1 MASLGRLTI
10 DMVAN
15 IGGFERDMG
24 KADRV
29 TRQAMRRVSRE
40 LNRAERDAERAA
52 RSIRNLGLQLGALSA
67 VAVAGVTRELRA
79 MTQQADRLDKLATA
93 TGVTVEELQRLGFAA
108 EQSGSDMETVGRAVT
123 QLQRNIQGATDG
135 LSSYNR
141 AFDRIGVSVRDLQ
154 GLSPDQQFLRI
165 AQALSEVGD
174 AGVRNA
180 TALEIFGRAGRELI
194 PLLDRGA
201 DGIRELG
208 DQFERTGAV
217 ISTEAARDFARFN
230 DELNLLRQQAQALR
244 VSILSDLI
252 GPLADFVQFLNTE
265 RGTAAM
271 REALDALRRAAIAV
285 GGILAGRFLIQ
296 LGAAS
301 AAFVRATAQVAA
313 LTFAK
318 QRMAGAS
325 VAAATAVT
333 GLRFAVASLLG
344 PVGIAIAVVGSL
356 APAFFNLRQEFRDGG
371 EEMEDFSTRV
381 DRLTNNLDRLRRTE
395 IQRAFEEIR
404 TEAVQTRRS
413 LEDVRVEIARIER
426 EQARSGFLNPALVD
440 LRADEQRLLSLYTR
454 MVEALNELKEAYD
467 SIGEAADDAG
477 DDIDDLSRR
486 MRASG
491 QEVDRFRRRIEDVA
505 DTLQGGNARA
515 LRTFT
520 RGAQEAAE
528 LLRRGA
534 IGVDEYAESI
544 RLLRE
549 QFEDATREEI
559 PDFFDWLDQLTNQL
573 TAGRRQIDEYGQAFR
588 RLAGAVIEAATGIQ
602 IFNGAQAA
610 TPMAGPNQFGGL
622 ASALASGI
630 SAADGRTLGDSLG
643 AALRASG
650 SSGLASGMEDALAKA
665 MQNIAGDLELGSGE
679 IQAATLAI
687 GQAIGGQMGAAIGTA
702 IGAAIGAY
710 FGNPQLG
717 ATIGSAVGS
726 LFDRQKDPKFQLGSP
741 GAFGQTGGTPRGGFD
756 TLFGEVLFRFRS
768 IEDEVAIQLQ
778 NAIREFDRTIAMAIR
793 DPEQLALI
801 SEDLDQFAYDSM
813 DDGASLEQVLAARFG
828 IILGTFDE
836 FTQSLVMQG
845 MGLEEQ
851 AQRLADIIGIT
862 RAIDDGFGFAD
873 FDRTIELIQGLGFAG
888 ESLGETF
895 NRLSEAFDE
904 YGAII
909 AQLEEE
915 IQLTPLN
922 DFQRSLVSIRRQL
935 DRNIDTLNRSARAT
949 GLQAAREEDLA
960 RAHEAAAVAAAR
972 AIARLEESSRRL
984 VEQIFGTDL
993 DGINQQ
999 IAEMQASLSGGTTAL
1014 SGFVSEMQRLID
1026 FADSLLIGNLSPLG
1040 SRDRLQ
1046 EGLAQLQAASAAG
1059 DAARVQQL
1067 AQQVL
1072 GIGRERFA
1080 SGAQFG
1086 DLFEQVQAIIRGT
1099 TPVDQI
1105 QSVSIVSSP
1114 ALEALFAE
1122 RDRLEAEAREQERRA
1137 LSLDLAQNLAD
1148 IAGATGD
1155 SFAEVAERLGFP
1167 LEQLADVLGL
1177 EGEALDEFLRG
1188 LQVDTDS
1195 LAESLD
1201 AIGGEIIE
1209 ILANLPRDF
1218 AEEFVNLRE
1227 DPPPRPGGVSGGP
1240 APFPGSPLP
1249 DPINDLIQLPINEA
1263 TDSVDR
1269 LTQQSIPVMTAT
1281 RDNTAAVVE
1290 AVNRLIDA
1298 VRDQSATQGRSQRVR
1313 TVA

>member
-24 KADRV
+24 RADRV

-265 RGTAAM
+265 RGTAAL

-333 GLRFAVASLLG
+333 GLRFAVSALLG

-356 APAFFNLRQEFRDGG
+356 VPAFLNLRQEYAATAIEADNLREANRLLFQSAEEASVTNIERAMQATRDGIDSITQSITENDRQMRIM
-371 EEMEDFSTRV
+371 EETFSNAYMGRRDAIPQQLINRYV
-381 DRLTNNLDRLRRTE
+381 ELEEANARMAEEVQGLESDLDNLDGALVSAKERLERLRSENGRTGRSFRE
-395 IQRAFEEIR
+395 ISQ
-404 TEAVQTRRS
+404 
-413 LEDVRVEIARIER
+413 
-426 EQARSGFLNPALVD
+426 
-440 LRADEQRLLSLYTR
+440 
-454 MVEALNELKEAYD
+454 
-467 SIGEAADDAG
+467 DA
-477 DDIDDLSRR
+477 
-486 MRASG
+486 
-491 QEVDRFRRRIEDVA
+491 ERFRRRIEDLADRLDGDAAVA
-505 DTLQGGNARA
+505 AR
-515 LRTFT
+515 RFT
-520 RGAQEAAE
+520 RAMAEANQMLMAGKISAGEHAQAVFA
-528 LLRRGA
+528 L
-534 IGVDEYAESI
+534 
-544 RLLRE
+544 
-549 QFEDATREEI
+549 TREFNRANQTEL
-559 PDFFDWLDQLTNQL
+559 PTFVEWLDQLTNQL

-588 RLAGAVIEAATGIQ
+588 RLAGAMIEAATGMR
-602 IFNGAQAA
+602 IFGDSQQQAA
-610 TPMAGPNQFGGL
+610 IETAMGPNL
-622 ASALASGI
+622 AQSLSFAI
-630 SAADGRTLGDSLG
+630 SASQGRNLGDSIG
-643 AALRASG
+643 NALRTHG
-650 SSGLASGMEDALAKA
+650 MSSIQEGLQDALGKA
-665 MQNIAGDLELGSGE
+665 FKNLDFDSEDFAVGALALGEIIAGRVGAG
-679 IQAATLAI
+679 I
-687 GQAIGGQMGAAIGTA
+687 GTVAGALVGGLVGAPLVGAAIGNL
-702 IGAAIGAY
+702 IGG
-710 FGNPQLG
+710 
-717 ATIGSAVGS
+717 
-726 LFDRQKDPKFQLGSP
+726 LFEREKDPKFQLGGTAGFAS
-741 GAFGQTGGTPRGGFD
+741 TGGTARGGFGS
-756 TLFGEVLFRFRS
+756 LLGETLFRFRN
-768 IEDEVAIQLQ
+768 IEDSTARQLQ
-778 NAIREFDRTIAMAIR
+778 DALVSFDQNMARAIR
-793 DPEQLALI
+793 DPAQLQAINEALR
-801 SEDLDQFAYDSM
+801 QFAFDSQ
-813 DDGASLEQVLAARFG
+813 DQGATLQDVIEARFEL
-828 IILGTFDE
+828 ILGTFDD
-836 FTQSLVMQG
+836 TIQSVVREG
-845 MGLEEQ
+845 FGIEEQ
-851 AQRLADIIGIT
+851 AQRLADILAIQ
-862 RAIDDGFGFAD
+862 RAIDDGLGFTD

-895 NRLSEAFDE
+895 NRLSEAFNE
-904 YGAII
+904 YGGIVAR
-909 AQLEEE
+909 LEEE
-915 IQLTPLN
+915 IQLTNLT
-922 DFQRSLVSIRRQL
+922 DFQRSLITIRRQL
-935 DRNIDTLNRSARAT
+935 DRNIDALNRSARAT

-960 RAHEAAAVAAAR
+960 RAHEAAAIAAAR
-972 AIARLEESSRRL
+972 AIQQLEQASRRL
-984 VEQIFGTDL
+984 VEQIFDSEL
-993 DGINQQ
+993 DIINQQ
-999 IAEMQASLSGGTTAL
+999 IAEMQATFSGGTTAL
-1014 SGFVSEMQRLID
+1014 GGFISEMQRLID

-1046 EGLAQLQAASAAG
+1046 EGLSQLQAASAAG

-1072 GIGRERFA
+1072 GIGRDRFA
-1080 SGAQFG
+1080 SGSQFS
-1086 DLFEQVQAIIRGT
+1086 DLFDQVQAIIRGT
-1099 TPVDQI
+1099 TPRDQT
-1105 QSVSIVSSP
+1105 QAVSIVSSP

-1188 LQVDTDS
+1188 LQVDTDT

-1218 AEEFVNLRE
+1218 AEEFANLQS
-1227 DPPPRPGGVSGGP
+1227 DPPTPGGNVPRPLGEDIGDTIVP
-1240 APFPGSPLP
+1240 A
-1249 DPINDLIQLPINEA
+1249 I
-1263 TDSVDR
+1263 TD
-1269 LTQQSIPVMTAT
+1269 T
-1281 RDNTAAVVE
+1281 TAAVSDLANN
-1290 AVNRLIDA
+1290 AVPLLAVAGNNSTAMLQVLRDLLNE
-1298 VRDQSATQGRSQRVR
+1298 VRDSDSGRGRSNR
-1313 TVA
+1313 TREILGA